1 MELDKAANSEF
12 ASAGDGAVAVY
23 GPPASQPAALL
34 RADPSV
40 GGLRTGLL
48 AEPLPAALGPIT
60 LSFDDN
66 TISDLWLAITWG
78 AP

>member
-1 MELDKAANSEF
+1 MARRLPSRRLS
-12 ASAGDGAVAVY
+12 SA
-23 GPPASQPAALL
+23 PI
-34 RADPSV
+34 PSV